1 MYNDDTE
8 VPYILSIFSLRFVDI
23 SVPISWPQK
32 GDIIFENVSIRY
44 VNQQENVITKLYLK
58 IEAGQRV
65 GYC

>member
-1 MYNDDTE
+1 M
-8 VPYILSIFSLRFVDI
+8 ICVDI

-65 GYC
+65 YISS